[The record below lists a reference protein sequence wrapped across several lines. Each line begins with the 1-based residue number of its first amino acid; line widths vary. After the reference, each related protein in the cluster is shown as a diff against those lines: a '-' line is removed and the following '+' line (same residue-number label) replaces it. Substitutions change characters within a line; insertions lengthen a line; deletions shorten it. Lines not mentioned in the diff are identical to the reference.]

1 MTSHPKLTEVRPAP
15 GGCRWCE
22 KLDFIGMRLLEAS
35 VFSVQFDDRTFASF
49 VPMAAERWQLSQAIC
64 SWLLNLEASNSG

>member
-1 MTSHPKLTEVRPAP
+1 
-15 GGCRWCE
+15 
-22 KLDFIGMRLLEAS
+22 MRLLEAS